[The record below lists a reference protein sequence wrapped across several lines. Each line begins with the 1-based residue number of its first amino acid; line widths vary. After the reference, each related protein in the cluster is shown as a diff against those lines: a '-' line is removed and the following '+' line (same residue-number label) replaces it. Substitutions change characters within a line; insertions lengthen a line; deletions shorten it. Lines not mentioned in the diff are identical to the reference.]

1 MIDMSMLATPPLVLT
16 EEDFKGTIQKGPN
29 CIRDICWKFE
39 FPNAWMLLNKKTV
52 VQIATVLCWKKKEF
66 QVIFPR
72 SCDEECITF
81 RALKCQLTGKNV
93 VHKQEIYPALVNR
106 AL

>member
-1 MIDMSMLATPPLVLT
+1 ML
-16 EEDFKGTIQKGPN
+16 K
-29 CIRDICWKFE
+29 
-39 FPNAWMLLNKKTV
+39 
-52 VQIATVLCWKKKEF
+52 KKKEF

-93 VHKQEIYPALVNR
+93 VNKQEIYPALVNR